1 MSTHLQGHVTMVEES
16 QKKKKQSEA
25 NLYIV
30 PFCRYNLNE
39 SMPMSMLKHMEDDV
53 PPVFMIL
60 DTYDK
65 DIKSLLP
72 GTHLFCVYGD
82 NWFQSVRYT
91 LRCLVAAGPTGDSV
105 ERIRDSEKR
114 LSEKKQHLETFQSE
128 FCDIKK
134 KFEEAC
140 KKLEQVSHFYLSKS
154 RAVFSLLKKNSNP
167 SLSDVSD
174 LQTIAKHHENVI
186 EYNYRYLITK
196 VLNSNY
202 KYSLKKVINYFGTQ

>member
-1 MSTHLQGHVTMVEES
+1 
-16 QKKKKQSEA
+16 
-25 NLYIV
+25 
-30 PFCRYNLNE
+30 
-39 SMPMSMLKHMEDDV
+39 MPLSMLKHMEDDV

-91 LRCLVAAGPTGDSV
+91 LRCLVSSGPSGDAV
-105 ERIRDSEKR
+105 TQIKDTERKLAD
-114 LSEKKQHLETFQSE
+114 KKQHLETFQTE

-140 KKLEQVSHFYLSKS
+140 KKLEQVKMKF
-154 RAVFSLLKKNSNP
+154 VLKWESEN
-167 SLSDVSD
+167 
-174 LQTIAKHHENVI
+174 QTSE
-186 EYNYRYLITK
+186 
-196 VLNSNY
+196 
-202 KYSLKKVINYFGTQ
+202 